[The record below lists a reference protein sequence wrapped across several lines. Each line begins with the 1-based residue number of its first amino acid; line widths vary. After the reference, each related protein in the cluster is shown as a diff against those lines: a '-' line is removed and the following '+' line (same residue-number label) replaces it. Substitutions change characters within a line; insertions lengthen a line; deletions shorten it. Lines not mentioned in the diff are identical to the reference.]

1 MSKQA
6 SPTLIGSFVL
16 GAVALLVVFVL
27 VIAGDAFN
35 RETTRYVI
43 YFDESIKGLTVGSN
57 VMYRGVPIGFVSEIE
72 AYIDTSTLEFRVPVY
87 VDLIAGRIKQ
97 IEGTGPRTQVPTAE
111 EFFDIILERG
121 FRASLAPESL
131 LTGQLYIEM
140 DFYPDEPLILRGQ
153 NEIYREIPSV
163 QTGIQAVLQNFQNVL
178 SEINEEVDF
187 RKLARD
193 VQEIVDGVNRI
204 VNNPETQQVTPE
216 MRAAF
221 ASLRGAVDR
230 ADNILANVEEGA
242 GPAVESLGNSLNNLE
257 RLIASIE
264 AQVSS
269 DSAAAY
275 QLSNT
280 LQELQGAARAVR
292 ILAEYLEQHPEA
304 IVQGKPDGE

>member
-16 GAVALLVVFVL
+16 GAIGLLVVFVL
-27 VIAGDAFN
+27 IIVGDAFN
-35 RETTRYVI
+35 RETTRYVV
-43 YFDESIKGLTVGSN
+43 YFDESIKGLSVGSN
-57 VMYRGVPIGFVSEIE
+57 VMFRGVPIGFVAEIE
-72 AYIDTSTLEFRVPVY
+72 AFIDTSTLEFRVPVY
-87 VDLIAGRIKQ
+87 IDLIQGRIQETQSSETRQQ
-97 IEGTGPRTQVPTAE
+97 ISE
-111 EFFDIILERG
+111 EVFFDNILKRG

-140 DFYPDEPLILRGQ
+140 DFFPDEPLVLRGE
-153 NEIYREIPSV
+153 NEVYREIPSV
-163 QTGIQAVLQNFQNVL
+163 RTGIQAVLQNFQNML
-178 SEINEEVDF
+178 SEIQEEVDF
-187 RKLARD
+187 RKLSRD
-193 VQEIVDGVNRI
+193 VQEILDGVNRI
-204 VNNPETQQVTPE
+204 VNNPETQELTPE

-221 ASLRGAVDR
+221 SSVRVAADR
-230 ADNILANVEEGA
+230 ADSVLADVEAGA

-257 RLIASIE
+257 QLIASIE

-275 QLSNT
+275 QVSNT